1 MMWQQTINQ
10 ILFFIIVIYAS
21 CLIIHVQSIPYHHR
35 SFLLPLSSS
44 SSSLDPLENAQ
55 TLSITPETSETT
67 ILFKTIQPQFTKSSR
82 QQQQSSSNT
91 SPTAPLN
98 PLMKKS
104 SFQYDLNNYTIK
116 PTFYQY
122 VKSCCNREVMRP
134 MGGGH
139 MTGPCCKQLIKFN
152 HFIWL
157 SFPWFKKTLTKL
169 TTTTE

>member
-1 MMWQQTINQ
+1 MSQL
-10 ILFFIIVIYAS
+10 LFIVL
-21 CLIIHVQSIPYHHR
+21 C
-35 SFLLPLSSS
+35 F
-44 SSSLDPLENAQ
+44 SSSLMMIIQSVPYHKSSLPFKKIDSLENFKKF
-55 TLSITPETSETT
+55 SITKDNPMET
-67 ILFKTIQPQFTKSSR
+67 IMKNIQPIMMKWN
-82 QQQQSSSNT
+82 QQ
-91 SPTAPLN
+91 PGKFDHLYIV
-98 PLMKKS
+98 KKS
-104 SFQYDLNNYTIK
+104 INYALNNYTIK

-169 TTTTE
+169 TTE